1 MDGNRRIEAVVIGA
15 SAGGVEAVCTL
26 LAALPVPFGPAVV
39 ILLHLLPGRHTALPQ
54 LFSRYAPLPVKEA
67 EDKEH
72 IEGGRVYLAP
82 PDYHLLVE
90 PEKCFALSADEP
102 HHFSRPSID
111 LLFESA
117 AYAYRDNLLAIV
129 LTGASSDGAAGLQ
142 AVRGLHGMAWVQD
155 PTEANVSVMPDAA
168 LALAGADRVL
178 SLKDM
183 SDALNQ
189 LNQLDQQNYG

>member
-1 MDGNRRIEAVVIGA
+1 MGENRRIDAIVIGA

-26 LAALPVPFGPAVV
+26 LAALPAAFGPAVV
-39 ILLHLLPGRHTALPQ
+39 ILLHLPPGRPTALPQ
-54 LFSRYAPLPVKEA
+54 LFSRYTTLPVKEA
-67 EDKEH
+67 EDKER
-72 IEGGRVYLAP
+72 IAGGTVYLAP

-117 AYAYRDNLLAIV
+117 AYAYRENLLAVV
-129 LTGASSDGAAGLQ
+129 LTGASHDGAAGLQ
-142 AVRGLHGMAWVQD
+142 AVRILRGMAWVQD
-155 PTEANVSVMPDAA
+155 PAEANVSVMPDAA
-168 LALAGADRVL
+168 LSLAGADRVL

-183 SDALNQ
+183 ADALRRM
-189 LNQLDQQNYG
+189 DQQNHG